1 MQEKN
6 NNIQPFDTILSAYIN
21 IADKDLFSS
30 SQLDKEFDQVFSTD
44 YPNQLSDDKASELI
58 DKVSSELAKD
68 TLGMMIINGIKT
80 NNVEE
85 KDLVNEAGLTISL
98 LEDIKDDRIFTNS
111 IPVRSLTRLIKSLG
125 ITLSNALDAI
135 DRTFDRLIME
145 NQLQV
150 SLPAKA
156 QPVFRKSSSSRKD
169 YGFDIHRFK
178 SDEGYLFQNRE
189 ALDKY
194 KKRLEEL
201 YSE

>member
-6 NNIQPFDTILSAYIN
+6 NNIQPFDTILSAYIL

-30 SQLDKEFDQVFSTD
+30 GQLDKEFDQVFSSE
-44 YPNQLSDDKASELI
+44 YPHQLSEDKASELI
-58 DKVSSELAKD
+58 DKVSSELSKD
-68 TLGMMIINGIKT
+68 TLGMIIINGIKT
-80 NNVEE
+80 NKAEE
-85 KDLVNEAGLTISL
+85 ASLVTETGLTISI
-98 LEDIKDDRIFTNS
+98 LEDIKDDRVFTNS

-125 ITLSNALDAI
+125 ITLNDALEAI

-150 SLPAKA
+150 YLPPKA
-156 QPVFRKSSSSRKD
+156 QPAFRKSSSSRKD

-189 ALDKY
+189 ALHKY